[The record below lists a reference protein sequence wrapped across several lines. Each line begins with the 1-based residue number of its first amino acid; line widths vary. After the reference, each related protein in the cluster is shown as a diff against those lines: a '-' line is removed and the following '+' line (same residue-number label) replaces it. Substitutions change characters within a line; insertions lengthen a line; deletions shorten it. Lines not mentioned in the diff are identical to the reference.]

1 MFKDELIGK
10 TIKIVE
16 SKNKTLKNL
25 TGKIINE
32 TKYTIILKTKT
43 KPKMI
48 LKNQIKFQLGKI
60 TIDGNTII
68 SKPENRIK
76 K

>member
-25 TGKIINE
+25 TGRIINE
-32 TKYTIILKTKT
+32 TKHTIILKTKT

>member
-1 MFKDELIGK
+1 MFKDELIGQK
-10 TIKIVE
+10 IKILE

-25 TGKIINE
+25 IGKIIDE
-32 TKYTIILKTKT
+32 TKYTITIKTKT
-43 KPKMI
+43 KTKMI
-48 LKNQIKFQLGKI
+48 LKNQITFQINKKI
-60 TIDGNTII
+60 IEGNTII